1 MARESREITTK
12 DNANVI
18 CSLPGLPKKT
28 LQDLCRKHGLSPY
41 KTKPNLVSSL
51 VTYTKGA
58 DELLFKE
65 MKTKDSI
72 NSISRLSKKELQD
85 LCRKHGLSPYKT
97 KPNLLSSLVT
107 YFNGADELL
116 FKEMKTQDSVDSIS
130 RLSKKELQ
138 DLCRK
143 HGLSPYKTK
152 PNLLSSLVTYIKGAD
167 ELLFKEMKTQDSV
180 DSISKL
186 SKKELQDLCRK
197 HGLSPYKTKPNLLSS
212 LVTYFNGADELLFK
226 EMKTQDSVDSIS
238 RLSKKELQDLCR
250 KHGLSP
256 YKTKPN
262 LLSSL
267 VTYIKGTDELLL
279 KEMKTKDSVNSLS
292 RLSKKELQNLCRKH
306 GLSPYKTKPNL
317 VNTLITYV
325 KGAESFSIKEMK
337 TNGSGNSIYSLPKKK
352 LQELCKK
359 YGLSPYKT
367 KPNLVD
373 SLINYFKKADIE
385 TSEGNEYKILDSS
398 GIRSTSKEILFSRFI
413 LQCDEKGFERGFHS
427 PRISFSKNAFTSD
440 IKSMRVPSF
449 EFSVLSEDGINLIV
463 DLNSCPSDSFKRL
476 EKKACVCHNLQNHK
490 LQSFCQEIQYLGNN
504 RKLTSSFLWKTNSDS
519 GFNSGHAQ
527 TVSSASLRGTA
538 DVVCHTENTDDASL
552 GFSATT
558 KSCDGSVETYT
569 RSERKKESPS
579 SFRTICGVQ
588 NMNITDV
595 NTFMGEEE
603 ITCVGLNTL
612 RASEKTEAINRTVNV
627 EAYNPENSKEVLNDR
642 LCKSL
647 HASLEKVAISS
658 PADVPE
664 LKHNKNENQNRR
676 LCDVSCLNSERQGQ
690 RSCVPEKLIVLSH
703 LSTKTDFIELDASEI
718 GSHHQH
724 SLYSS
729 SGKDC
734 FRNLVDAAE
743 SLRSIRHCSEDSCSI
758 FPDDTPSAAL
768 EARDSHAN
776 RTEASKELLKK
787 QKEQLSHGGK
797 KRKRHDGKSDNV
809 HHCNDGRIL
818 RSAKRL
824 PRRSIRLVSKQL
836 TAWNS

>member
-28 LQDLCRKHGLSPY
+28 LQDLCRKHRLSPY

-152 PNLLSSLVTYIKGAD
+152 PNLLSSLVTYIK
-167 ELLFKEMKTQDSV
+167 
-180 DSISKL
+180 
-186 SKKELQDLCRK
+186 
-197 HGLSPYKTKPNLLSS
+197 
-212 LVTYFNGADELLFK
+212 GADELLFK

-367 KPNLVD
+367 KPILVD

-440 IKSMRVPSF
+440 MKSMRVPSF

-612 RASEKTEAINRTVNV
+612 RASEKTEVINRTVNV

-676 LCDVSCLNSERQGQ
+676 LCDVSCLDSERQGQ